1 MKLKIVVA
9 LVFLAAVSLVAAC
22 RGAGPSEGGKIIKST
37 KSGDMTVALSSSTGE
52 LKNGENELMVT
63 FTDSSGNPVD
73 VGAASLN
80 FHMASMG
87 TMAEMND
94 KATLTTTDTPGKYRA
109 QVNVEM
115 AGTWEAQVKYQGQH
129 GSGQVADAGG
139 HLPRRRCRQLPVG
152 FGAGAAL
159 RGNG

>member
-22 RGAGPSEGGKIIKST
+22 RSAGPSGSEKVIKST
-37 KSGDMTVALSSSTGE
+37 KSGDMTIGLSSATGE
-52 LKNGENELMVT
+52 LKNGENDLMIT
-63 FTDSSGNPVD
+63 FTDPSGKPVD

-80 FHMASMG
+80 FHMAAMG

-109 QVNVEM
+109 QVNIEM
-115 AGTWEAQVKYQGQH
+115 AGTWEAQVKYQGAH
-129 GSGQVADAGG
+129 GSGQVSMSVQAK
-139 HLPRRRCRQLPVG
+139 
-152 FGAGAAL
+152 
-159 RGNG
+159 